1 MIEGL
6 FDGPELLS
14 ATKKYCK
21 CRSRKYTLS
30 MQASDKLAVAILA
43 ENEPQWEHVL
53 LERCSQP
60 KQLLGIAVK
69 TNIDAVLDACKI

>member
-1 MIEGL
+1 
-6 FDGPELLS
+6 
-14 ATKKYCK
+14 
-21 CRSRKYTLS
+21 
-30 MQASDKLAVAILA
+30 MQASDKLAVAILV